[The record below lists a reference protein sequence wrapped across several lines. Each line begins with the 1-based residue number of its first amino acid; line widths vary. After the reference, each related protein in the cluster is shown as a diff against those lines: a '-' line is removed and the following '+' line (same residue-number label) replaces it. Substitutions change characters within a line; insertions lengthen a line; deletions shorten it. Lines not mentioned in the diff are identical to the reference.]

1 MDAMEHRARETTPRA
16 STGVAGLDD
25 VLHGGFPRNRLYLI
39 QGDPGVGK
47 TTLALQFLLD
57 GVGRGETS
65 LYVTLSETEEEIR
78 AVADSHGWLL
88 DGLQLYELAAAEK
101 SLKLDDANTLYH
113 AAEIELHE
121 IVDTVLTQV
130 DSIRPARV
138 VFDSLSELRLL
149 SQTALRY
156 RRQILALKQY
166 FTGRQCT
173 VLLLD
178 DRTSDP
184 SGDLHL
190 QSLSHGVIEI
200 QQLAPEYGSER
211 RRLRIVKLR
220 GSRFRGGYHDLI
232 IHTGGL
238 TVFPRLVAAEH
249 RMEFARD
256 PLASGIENL
265 DAMLG
270 GGIHR
275 GSSTLVI
282 GPAGAGKSSIC
293 SQYAVTAAARGE
305 NATIFSFDEAMATML
320 ARARSLG
327 MDLESHVQSKRI
339 RVRQIDPAEMAPGQF
354 VQVVR
359 DLVEKDGIRLVVID
373 SLNGYMNAMPDE
385 RFLLLQLHEL
395 LMYLNQRGV
404 TTLITM
410 AQHGLIDKMTS
421 SVDVSYLADNLVM
434 LRNFEAG
441 GRVLKAVSVLKKRTG
456 RHENQIRQFSL
467 GKNGVQIGQPLLR
480 FHGVLTGVPTYEG
493 SQDDLLRGEVA
504 AS

>member
-1 MDAMEHRARETTPRA
+1 MEQRGREASLRT
-16 STGVAGLDD
+16 STGIAGLDD
-25 VLHGGFPRNRLYLI
+25 VLHGGLPRNRLYLI

-47 TTLALQFLLD
+47 TTLALQFLLE
-57 GVGRGETS
+57 GVRSAETS

-78 AVADSHGWLL
+78 AVADSHGWSLA
-88 DGLQLYELAAAEK
+88 GLQLYELAAAEK
-101 SLKLDDANTLYH
+101 SMKLGDTNTLYH
-113 AAEIELHE
+113 AAEVELHE
-121 IVDTVLTQV
+121 IVDTVLAQV
-130 DSIRPARV
+130 DRIRPTRV

-190 QSLSHGVIEI
+190 QSLSHGVIEM

-220 GSRFRGGYHDLI
+220 GSRFRGGYHDLMI
-232 IHTGGL
+232 DRGGL
-238 TVFPRLVAAEH
+238 IVFPRLVAAEH
-249 RMEFARD
+249 RTEFGRD
-256 PLASGIENL
+256 LVKSGIDNL
-265 DAMLG
+265 DIMLG
-270 GGIHR
+270 SGLNR
-275 GSSTLVI
+275 GSSTLLM
-282 GPAGAGKSSIC
+282 GPAGAGKSAIC
-293 SQYAVTAAARGE
+293 SQYAVSAADRGE
-305 NATIFSFDEAMATML
+305 RVAIFSFDEALSTMF
-320 ARARSLG
+320 ARGKSLG
-327 MDLESHVQSKRI
+327 IDVEHHVQDKRI
-339 RVRQIDPAEMAPGQF
+339 RVRQIDPAEMSPGQF
-354 VQVVR
+354 VHAVR
-359 DLVEKDGIRLVVID
+359 DLVEQSDVRLVVID

-385 RFLLLQLHEL
+385 RFLLLQMHEL
-395 LMYLNQRGV
+395 LMYLNQRGI

-421 SVDVSYLADNLVM
+421 SVDVSYLADNLLM
-434 LRNFEAG
+434 LRNFEAS
-441 GRVLKAVSVLKKRTG
+441 GRVLKAISVLKKRTG
-456 RHENQIRQFSL
+456 GHENQIREFAL
-467 GKNGVQIGQPLLR
+467 GKGGIRIGKPLQR

-493 SQDDLLRGEVA
+493 PQDDLLLGEA